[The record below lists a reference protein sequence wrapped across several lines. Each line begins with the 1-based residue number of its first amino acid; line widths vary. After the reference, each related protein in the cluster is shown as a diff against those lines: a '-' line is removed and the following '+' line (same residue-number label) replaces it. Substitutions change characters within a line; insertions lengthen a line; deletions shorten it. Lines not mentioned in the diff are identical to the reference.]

1 LKALF
6 WTLAFTLSFSV
17 KAQVSREL
25 QEAINSV
32 PFARFD
38 YPANRDRN
46 IPPQV
51 ASPQAYAFAYYSLP
65 YAINL
70 EMVADDLT
78 EGYVGKVILFF
89 NSVKLSSAEEK
100 EILKKTVPQL
110 QKLLDQQYFDAS
122 VAGFNARCTFSRSM
136 IVRISANGRVIAII
150 REILSTRELINQLVQ
165 RMNAI

>member
-1 LKALF
+1 MF
-6 WTLAFTLSFSV
+6 WALAFTLSFSV
-17 KAQVSREL
+17 KAQISREL
-25 QEAINSV
+25 QDAINSV

-46 IPPQV
+46 VAPQV
-51 ASPQAYAFAYYSLP
+51 ASPQAFAFAYYSLP

-70 EMVADDLT
+70 EMVADELT

-89 NSVKLSSAEEK
+89 NSVKLSAAEEK
-100 EILKKTVPQL
+100 EILKKAVPQL

-122 VAGFNARCTFSRSM
+122 VAGFNARFTFSRSM
-136 IVRISANGRVIAII
+136 IARISANGKAIAIV
-150 REILSTRELINQLVQ
+150 REILSTQALINQLVL